1 MRKIERCAMWKFVE
15 NEKGWLKVDPA
26 DHFPEG
32 KLLGIRDWLEDDIQ
46 HSLRSLELF
55 RDDWRRVR
63 SGECEGTAGN
73 STEQTLV
80 GDEVLFES
88 LYERWDDFAMPL
100 AEMYE
105 ILDRYE
111 DFLRERAARRRQ
123 AAAGG

>member
-1 MRKIERCAMWKFVE
+1 MWKFVE